1 MRVLVLANEN
11 DAEVGLVGRRFEE
24 RGVTLELLVR
34 EDHTSWPELAGF
46 DALVS
51 LGSEWSVYWDH
62 VAAPVQ
68 TEVGFLRA
76 AHDRGLPTFGICFG
90 SQLLAV
96 AHSGSVQRA
105 PASEIGWYDVA
116 PASGASATLAGPW
129 FQWHDDRWTPPPGA
143 ELLATSELAN
153 QAFRLGRT
161 LAVQFHPEV
170 TLDVI
175 TRWVTEGGGP
185 VLDARG
191 VDRDAFLADSALR
204 MAEVQPRTDALV
216 DWFLEEI
223 AGTAST
229 SASSTSESAGSSS

>member
-1 MRVLVLANEN
+1 MRVLVMANAS

-24 RGVTLELLVR
+24 QGATLELLVR

-76 AHDRGLPTFGICFG
+76 AHDRGVPTFGICFG

-96 AHSGSVQRA
+96 AHGGSVERA

-116 PASGASATLAGPW
+116 PVSGASATLTGPW
-129 FQWHDDRWTPPPGA
+129 FQWHDDRWTLPPGA
-143 ELLATSELAN
+143 ELLATSDQAN

-175 TRWVTEGGGP
+175 TRWVNEGGGP

-191 VDRDAFLADSALR
+191 VDRDAFLADSASR

-216 DWFLEEI
+216 DWFIEEV
-223 AGTAST
+223 AGSVSST
-229 SASSTSESAGSSS
+229 SAPSRSPS